1 MKSGLSVV
9 ILFCLSLSGCIKQ
22 REGSPKE
29 TQSNAAF
36 SLGKKSNGL
45 AIGSK
50 GQSSALPDQA
60 ILASN
65 EFQAVL
71 KDISLPITF
80 YQTDEKPFFQQYSP
94 DEYCLCFI
102 TPLNIEQLLAFYRQE
117 MEFLG
122 WREWS
127 MSCHAQL
134 LALFKKPYH
143 VALIEAQPLDN
154 EVSKVTITIL
164 KRERK
169 NRD

>member
-1 MKSGLSVV
+1 MKSRLSVV

-22 REGSPKE
+22 REKSPKE

-36 SLGKKSNGL
+36 SLSKKV
-45 AIGSK
+45 IESK
-50 GQSSALPDQA
+50 GQHSALPDQT
-60 ILASN
+60 ILESN

-80 YQTDEKPFFQQYSP
+80 YQTDEKPFFQPYSP

-127 MSCHAQL
+127 MSCHTQL

-143 VALIEAQPLDN
+143 VALIEAQALDK
-154 EVSKVTITIL
+154 ELSKVTITIL